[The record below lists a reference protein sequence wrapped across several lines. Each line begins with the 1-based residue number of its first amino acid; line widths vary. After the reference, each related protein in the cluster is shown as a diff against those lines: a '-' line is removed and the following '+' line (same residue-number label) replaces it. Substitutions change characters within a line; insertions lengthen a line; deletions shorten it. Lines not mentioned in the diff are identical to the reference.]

1 MSLISVNLYW
11 VSPGSGRSWRN
22 FALMKCWSLRG
33 SFDGTP
39 DWGTVGSRW
48 GGLQDQRTNN
58 ITTDCEHHLL
68 SKPIADLKC
77 NIWIKMTHHMLLP
90 LVRKTLLK
98 KLKASTF
105 FFQQDDVSVC
115 FKHCF
120 FFFFE
125 DDRKIILFW
134 SLCIFVHLILSILIL
149 YAYCFILYLN
159 LK

>member
-1 MSLISVNLYW
+1 MSHKLYW
-11 VSPGSGRSWRN
+11 VSPGSGRSWRS

-48 GGLQDQRTNN
+48 GGLQDQRTND
-58 ITTDCEHHLL
+58 ITTDCERHLL

-105 FFQQDDVSVC
+105 FSSRRMCQFVSNI
-115 FKHCF
+115 F
-120 FFFFE
+120 FFLKMTGRLYYFDPYVSLFIWFF
-125 DDRKIILFW
+125 LYW
-134 SLCIFVHLILSILIL
+134 SCMPIASF
-149 YAYCFILYLN
+149 FI
-159 LK
+159 